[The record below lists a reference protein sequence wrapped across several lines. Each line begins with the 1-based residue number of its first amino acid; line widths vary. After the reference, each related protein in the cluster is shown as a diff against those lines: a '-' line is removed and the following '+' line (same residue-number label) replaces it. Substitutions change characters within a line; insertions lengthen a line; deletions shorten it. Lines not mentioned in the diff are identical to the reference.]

1 MAIITTMFADE
12 KELYIGILE
21 AGVGIG
27 LLVGP
32 LLGAFLY
39 SIGGFILPFW
49 TVAGICLA
57 LYPLLLHTVKFIKN
71 KEAQFAEAQAISSQI
86 IPEVTASEEQDTA
99 PNSPA

>member
-1 MAIITTMFADE
+1 MAIITSLFAE
-12 KELYIGILE
+12 QKELYIGILE

-27 LLVGP
+27 LLLGP

-57 LYPLLLHTVKFIKN
+57 LYPLLLHTVKFIQA
-71 KEAQFAEAQAISSQI
+71 KETQFADTLLRNNAIIDEATSA
-86 IPEVTASEEQDTA
+86 EEQDTA
-99 PNSPA
+99 PTTTP